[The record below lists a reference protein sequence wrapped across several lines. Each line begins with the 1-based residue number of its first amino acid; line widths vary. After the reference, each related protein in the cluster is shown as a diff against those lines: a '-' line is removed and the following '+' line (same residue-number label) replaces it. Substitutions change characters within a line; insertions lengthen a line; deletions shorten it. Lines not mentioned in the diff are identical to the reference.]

1 MIKLRDILLEMG
13 SMTIKPVLDLYDQNP
28 DRVSNALFPGKKTK
42 SKDEV
47 ENELK
52 GFDYN
57 EFSQFRDEL
66 GVEIE
71 EAEKTPEGRPLNKAY
86 LTKNKS
92 AMKSDID
99 KAAKLSDKDPAA
111 YGKWDADYSDK
122 AKTKPYP
129 TKKSTSTTAYEKRFG
144 KSENVVNEVH
154 TSFVSGNSGRTVT
167 HLDNKKYQLTKDVKG
182 AQIGNYHSVVLPKGS
197 IIHNLPGGVFVYHP
211 SLKDKFSGIKE
222 TPKLGFRVTTNPD
235 TLITIEKSSKI
246 LELVNEG
253 NEDKALSNKAKA
265 TGISKTVLRGVY
277 DKGLAAWKTGHRPGV
292 GQHQWAM
299 ARVNSFVTGKGGARK
314 ADKGL
319 WKKASKSKK
328 KKSNLKELDLKKIL
342 GTAALA
348 AGLAGSPNMAKAQ
361 EPNKAPTTQVQKQD
375 TAQTA
380 TATYAHPNENTAR
393 NIATTKARA
402 ALATKLGKSEGS
414 ISTSTV
420 DTKMY
425 KLADGRYEC
434 TSTVKIN

>member
-1 MIKLRDILLEMG
+1 MIKLKDILLEMG

-28 DRVSNALFPGKKTK
+28 ERVSNALFPGKKTK

-99 KAAKLSDKDPAA
+99 KAAKLSDKDPTA
-111 YGKWDADYSDK
+111 YGKWSADYSDK
-122 AKTKPYP
+122 AKTKRYP
-129 TKKSTSTTAYEKRFG
+129 TKKSASTTAYEKRFG
-144 KSENVVNEVH
+144 KSEN
-154 TSFVSGNSGRTVT
+154 
-167 HLDNKKYQLTKDVKG
+167 
-182 AQIGNYHSVVLPKGS
+182 
-197 IIHNLPGGVFVYHP
+197 
-211 SLKDKFSGIKE
+211 
-222 TPKLGFRVTTNPD
+222 
-235 TLITIEKSSKI
+235 
-246 LELVNEG
+246 VNEG

-328 KKSNLKELDLKKIL
+328 K
-342 GTAALA
+342 
-348 AGLAGSPNMAKAQ
+348 
-361 EPNKAPTTQVQKQD
+361 
-375 TAQTA
+375 
-380 TATYAHPNENTAR
+380 
-393 NIATTKARA
+393 
-402 ALATKLGKSEGS
+402 
-414 ISTSTV
+414 
-420 DTKMY
+420 
-425 KLADGRYEC
+425 
-434 TSTVKIN
+434 

>member
-1 MIKLRDILLEMG
+1 
-13 SMTIKPVLDLYDQNP
+13 MTIKPILDLYDQSP
-28 DRVSNALFPGKKTK
+28 DRVSKALFPGQKTK

-47 ENELK
+47 ENELR
-52 GFDYN
+52 GLDYN
-57 EFSQFRDEL
+57 EFSEFRDEL

-71 EAEKTPEGRPLNKAY
+71 EAERTKAGRKVNKAY

-92 AMKSDID
+92 AMKGEID
-99 KAAKLSDKDPAA
+99 RVAKLSNDDPSA
-111 YGKWDADYSDK
+111 YTKWDADYSDK
-122 AKTKPYP
+122 DKKKPYK
-129 TKKSTSTTAYEKRFG
+129 TKKSAATSAYEKRFG
-144 KSENVVNEVH
+144 KNE
-154 TSFVSGNSGRTVT
+154 
-167 HLDNKKYQLTKDVKG
+167 
-182 AQIGNYHSVVLPKGS
+182 S
-197 IIHNLPGGVFVYHP
+197 I
-211 SLKDKFSGIKE
+211 
-222 TPKLGFRVTTNPD
+222 
-235 TLITIEKSSKI
+235 
-246 LELVNEG
+246 NEG
-253 NEDKALSNKAKA
+253 DADTALANKAKA
-265 TGISKTVLRGVY
+265 TGISKSVLRGVY

-328 KKSNLKELDLKKIL
+328 KKSNLEELDLKKIV

-361 EPNKAPTTQVQKQD
+361 NQAPVSQSQQQD
-375 TAQTA
+375 TSKTA

-393 NIATTKARA
+393 SVATTKARA
-402 ALATKLGKSEGS
+402 ALATKLGKPEGS
-414 ISTSTV
+414 ISTSTA

-434 TSTVKIN
+434 TATVKIN

>member
-28 DRVSNALFPGKKTK
+28 ERVSNALFPGKKTK

-111 YGKWDADYSDK
+111 YGKWSADYSDK

-129 TKKSTSTTAYEKRFG
+129 TKKSASTTAYEKRFG

-197 IIHNLPGGVFVYHP
+197 IIHNLPGGVFVSHS

-328 KKSNLKELDLKKIL
+328 K
-342 GTAALA
+342 
-348 AGLAGSPNMAKAQ
+348 
-361 EPNKAPTTQVQKQD
+361 
-375 TAQTA
+375 
-380 TATYAHPNENTAR
+380 
-393 NIATTKARA
+393 
-402 ALATKLGKSEGS
+402 
-414 ISTSTV
+414 
-420 DTKMY
+420 
-425 KLADGRYEC
+425 
-434 TSTVKIN
+434 

>member
-28 DRVSNALFPGKKTK
+28 ERVSNALFPGKKTK

-111 YGKWDADYSDK
+111 YGKWSADYSDK
-122 AKTKPYP
+122 AKTKRYP
-129 TKKSTSTTAYEKRFG
+129 TKKSASTTAYEKRFG

-197 IIHNLPGGVFVYHP
+197 IIHNLPGGVFVSHS

-328 KKSNLKELDLKKIL
+328 K
-342 GTAALA
+342 
-348 AGLAGSPNMAKAQ
+348 
-361 EPNKAPTTQVQKQD
+361 
-375 TAQTA
+375 
-380 TATYAHPNENTAR
+380 
-393 NIATTKARA
+393 
-402 ALATKLGKSEGS
+402 
-414 ISTSTV
+414 
-420 DTKMY
+420 
-425 KLADGRYEC
+425 
-434 TSTVKIN
+434 

>member
-28 DRVSNALFPGKKTK
+28 ERVSNALFPGKKTK

-99 KAAKLSDKDPAA
+99 KAAKLSDNDPSA
-111 YGKWDADYSDK
+111 YGKWSADYSDK
-122 AKTKPYP
+122 AKTKRYP

-144 KSENVVNEVH
+144 KSEN
-154 TSFVSGNSGRTVT
+154 
-167 HLDNKKYQLTKDVKG
+167 
-182 AQIGNYHSVVLPKGS
+182 
-197 IIHNLPGGVFVYHP
+197 
-211 SLKDKFSGIKE
+211 
-222 TPKLGFRVTTNPD
+222 
-235 TLITIEKSSKI
+235 
-246 LELVNEG
+246 VNEG

-434 TSTVKIN
+434 TATVKIN